1 MASCDLGLTPTILLV
16 WASNNKFPAR
26 IFSTYKLLIDIE
38 VQSISTTLDI
48 SKGDTEVANSKER
61 GVVATGTRGEEEG
74 GGAFVNDAKQP
85 NVSARQGILFHFQGN

>member
-1 MASCDLGLTPTILLV
+1 MASCDLGLTPTILLF

-61 GVVATGTRGEEEG
+61 GGGATGTRGEEG
-74 GGAFVNDAKQP
+74 GGVC
-85 NVSARQGILFHFQGN
+85 